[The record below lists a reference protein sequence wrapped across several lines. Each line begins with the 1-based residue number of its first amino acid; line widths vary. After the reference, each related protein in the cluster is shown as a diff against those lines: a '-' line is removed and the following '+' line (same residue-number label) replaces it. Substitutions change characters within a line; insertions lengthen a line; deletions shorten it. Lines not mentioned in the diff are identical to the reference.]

1 MFEQDEAMVEFDR
14 HRHTS
19 YTENIGKQNWFII
32 SVDSS
37 EMIYGHKE
45 MAYYTNNRVNINL
58 LENYIWHD
66 ILVNRLVEKSD
77 REMDRWIE
85 KERESFFA

>member
-1 MFEQDEAMVEFDR
+1 
-14 HRHTS
+14 
-19 YTENIGKQNWFII
+19 
-32 SVDSS
+32 
-37 EMIYGHKE
+37 MIYGHKE
-45 MAYYTNNRVNINL
+45 MAYYTNNAVNINL